1 LHACPDCVEASRK
14 KLTHTAATHGHGD
27 HWFTIAETR
36 QYLDG
41 ADDLLAKKGTA
52 VDFFKQASP
61 PRSRHRGLCASG
73 DCCCHATDSPTTHI
87 VRIWMIRPN
96 QTIMATRVSRR
107 GESHP
112 PPLSGPDVTVSR
124 HPAPTVRP

>member
-41 ADDLLAKKGTA
+41 ADDLLAKKSTA
-52 VDFFKQASP
+52 VDFFNRLVLHGAVTGIMCV
-61 PRSRHRGLCASG
+61 RDR
-73 DCCCHATDSPTTHI
+73 CCHATDSPTTHI
-87 VRIWMIRPN
+87 VRIWMIRTN
-96 QTIMATRVSRR
+96 QTIMASR
-107 GESHP
+107 G
-112 PPLSGPDVTVSR
+112 
-124 HPAPTVRP
+124 